1 MGEWDY
7 KKGELFGVTDM
18 FTILDYDDSFKGV
31 YMSKLAKLYTLNIC
45 SIFYVNYALIKP
57 SKEKKPL
64 FK

>member
-31 YMSKLAKLYTLNIC
+31 YMSKLAKLYTLNYAVYSM
-45 SIFYVNYALIKP
+45 SIMP
-57 SKEKKPL
+57 
-64 FK
+64 